1 MVAVATF
8 ILKGGTEMV
17 NILTSRSILGEPHVR
32 KHLTNYIK
40 NDMKVAIIAFSF
52 FAPMDEKDYFD
63 YYGKNGEYYIKML
76 EMFKTYDIDEKNIH
90 FVYYYKMS
98 AKESLNIIKDADI
111 LYFPGG
117 APDQMMAR
125 IKEKGLLET
134 IEAHDKIFAGS
145 SAGAMIQFKN
155 FHISIDDDYKTFSL
169 NEGLHMI
176 DDFIIE
182 VHYKKKRRQKRAMK
196 RMHRM
201 TKKDI
206 YTLPD
211 DGVIIYTEGKVLPL
225 FSARKH
231 YDKKG
236 IYKG

>member
-1 MVAVATF
+1 
-8 ILKGGTEMV
+8 
-17 NILTSRSILGEPHVR
+17 
-32 KHLTNYIK
+32 
-40 NDMKVAIIAFSF
+40 
-52 FAPMDEKDYFD
+52 
-63 YYGKNGEYYIKML
+63 
-76 EMFKTYDIDEKNIH
+76 
-90 FVYYYKMS
+90 
-98 AKESLNIIKDADI
+98 
-111 LYFPGG
+111 
-117 APDQMMAR
+117 
-125 IKEKGLLET
+125 
-134 IEAHDKIFAGS
+134 
-145 SAGAMIQFKN
+145 
-155 FHISIDDDYKTFSL
+155 
-169 NEGLHMI
+169 MI